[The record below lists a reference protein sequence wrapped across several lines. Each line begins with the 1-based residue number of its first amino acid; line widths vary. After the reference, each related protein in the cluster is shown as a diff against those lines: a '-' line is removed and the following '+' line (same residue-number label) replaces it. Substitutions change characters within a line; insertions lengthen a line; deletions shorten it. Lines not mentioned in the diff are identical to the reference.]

1 MGRLDN
7 KVAIITGAASG
18 MGLAGAQIF
27 AKEGASVV
35 LTDVVEN
42 KLNKAAKEIE
52 DAGGKATAIKLD
64 VTDPAGWKNVA
75 DRTVELYGKIDI
87 LVNNAGIH
95 VAKGIVDTDM
105 ETWNKVMNIDS
116 TSVWLGMKTVIP
128 FMQKN
133 GGGSIVNT
141 SSIGALVGGTA
152 TGFSAAY
159 SAAKG
164 AVRSLTKFA
173 AQEFGKDY
181 IRVNSVHPGSTFTG
195 MAEEAGLKSKEEM
208 GQAYEGK
215 AALPPYVADAADIGY
230 AYLYLASDE
239 SKFVTGEEL
248 VVDGGWTTNS

>member
-18 MGLAGAQIF
+18 MGLSGAQIF
-27 AKEGASVV
+27 VREGASVV
-35 LTDVVEN
+35 LTDVVED
-42 KLNKAAKEIE
+42 KLNKAAEEIKKN
-52 DAGGKATAIKLD
+52 GGKATAIKLD
-64 VTDPAGWKNVA
+64 VTDPENWQQVA
-75 DRTVELYGKIDI
+75 DRTIELYGKIDI

-95 VAKGIVDTDM
+95 IAKGILDTDM
-105 ETWNKVMNIDS
+105 ETWNKVMDIDA
-116 TSVWLGMKTVIP
+116 TSVWLGMKIVIP

-133 GGGSIVNT
+133 GSGSIVNT

-152 TGFSAAY
+152 TGWSAAY

-173 AQEFGKDY
+173 AQEFGKDH

-195 MAEEAGLKSKEEM
+195 MAQEAGIKTKEEM
-208 GQAYEGK
+208 GKVYDGK
-215 AALPPYVADAADIGY
+215 AALPPFVADADDIGY

-239 SKFVTGEEL
+239 ANFVTGEEL